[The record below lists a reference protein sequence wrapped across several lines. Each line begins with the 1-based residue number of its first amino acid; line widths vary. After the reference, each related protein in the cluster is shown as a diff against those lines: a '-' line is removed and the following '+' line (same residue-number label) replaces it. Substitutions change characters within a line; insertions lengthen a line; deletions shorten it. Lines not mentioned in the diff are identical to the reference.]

1 MNKVES
7 IRRTKK
13 TMELFTLIELL
24 VNAAC
29 KVRVFPLFQ
38 LKKIDKNCTSLRP
51 TGRTSR
57 LTQSNSSHLHI
68 FTQSAFTLIELLVVI
83 AIIAILAGML
93 LPALNSARGNARS
106 TSCVNKLKQIG
117 YYWHNYSSANDDYLL
132 PAAGYFNKVRTGAW
146 EVLVTDPTTGFPACT
161 PRDQIAA
168 TDNKK
173 TYRLFGPHLMC
184 PEAEATCKEF
194 KTKNYMI
201 HQNFQHPM
209 TYSYNAFLGRQFIEP
224 STGLPSVN
232 SYHLDIEAQAKRA
245 ILKVGQMGQNGA
257 SVSKI
262 PVFGEQWKTYNIP
275 GGATTANYYLA
286 SHSDWKARPFKP
298 YNCHN
303 SGSNFLWGDLHVAIN
318 TDYTNYNVYPWYKE

>member
-13 TMELFTLIELL
+13 TMEL
-24 VNAAC
+24 
-29 KVRVFPLFQ
+29 
-38 LKKIDKNCTSLRP
+38 
-51 TGRTSR
+51 
-57 LTQSNSSHLHI
+57 
-68 FTQSAFTLIELLVVI
+68 FTLIELLVVI

-117 YYWHNYSSANDDYLL
+117 YYWHNYSSANDDHLL
-132 PAAGYFNKVRTGAW
+132 PCSAPLTATKPTGFW
-146 EVLVTDPTTGFPACT
+146 EVLVTDPTSGFPACT

-201 HQNFQHPM
+201 YQNFQHPM
-209 TYSYNAFLGRQFIEP
+209 TYSYNAFLGRQFAA
-224 STGLPSVN
+224 N

-275 GGATTANYYLA
+275 GAATSANYYLA